1 MGHPSLGP
9 ILGDPL
15 SSLTVAVRGIDEEK
29 VSHWFVEHVDG
40 VVLPLEFQLIAGGR
54 SNLTFRVRDAGGHQ
68 WALRRPPVSHVLPTA
83 HDMGREHRIISA
95 LGPAGIPVATAI
107 GLCTDEAVNQAPFY
121 VMEFVEGHILRT
133 AEQVVAAFAP
143 DQRFEIGMNLAET
156 LAALHRIDPDEVG
169 LGDLARRD
177 GYIER
182 QIRRWSEQ
190 FRNGIVGG
198 DDYDGLV
205 ERVGSELARRIPEQ
219 RGVGIVHGDY
229 RLDNTVFNDDARVR
243 AILDWE
249 LCTLGDPMADLGLL
263 MVYWND
269 RTDEGGAVG
278 GSATMA
284 PGMARRQDLV
294 ERYATVSGRDVSDLP
309 FFTAFGYWKLACIM
323 QGVYARYLG
332 GAGGGDT
339 GGFEGYP
346 QTVRR
351 LATTAAEN
359 LAAW

>member
-1 MGHPSLGP
+1 M
-9 ILGDPL
+9 
-15 SSLTVAVRGIDEEK
+15 AVRGIDEEN
-29 VSHWFVEHVDG
+29 VSRWFQANVKDA
-40 VVLPLEFQLIAGGR
+40 VLPLDFQLIAGGR
-54 SNLTFRVRDAGGHQ
+54 SNLTFKVEDAAGHR

-95 LGPAGIPVATAI
+95 LGPAGVPVATTI
-107 GLCTDEAVNQAPFY
+107 GLCADETVNQAPFY
-121 VMEFVEGHILRT
+121 VMEFVDGHILRS
-133 AEQVVAAFAP
+133 AEQVVAAFDP
-143 DQRFEIGMNLAET
+143 DERFAIGINLAET
-156 LAALHRIDPDEVG
+156 LASLHRIDPDQVG
-169 LGDLARRD
+169 LGDLARRE

-205 ERVGSELARRIPEQ
+205 ERVGEELAARIPEQ
-219 RGVGIVHGDY
+219 HGVGIVHGDY
-229 RLDNTVFNDDARVR
+229 RLDNTVFNDEAKVR

-269 RTDEGGAVG
+269 RSDEGSAVG

-284 PGMARRQDLV
+284 PGMAKRHDIV
-294 ERYATVSGRDVSDLP
+294 EHYVKASGRDVAALP

-339 GGFEGYP
+339 GGFDGYP
-346 QTVRR
+346 ETVRR
-351 LATTAAEN
+351 LAATAAEN

>member
-1 MGHPSLGP
+1 
-9 ILGDPL
+9 
-15 SSLTVAVRGIDEEK
+15 VAVRGIDEEK
-29 VSHWFVEHVDG
+29 VSRWFTEHVDG
-40 VVLPLEFQLIAGGR
+40 VVLPLDFQLIAGGR
-54 SNLTFRVRDAGGHQ
+54 SNLTFRVQDARGHQ

-95 LGPAGIPVATAI
+95 LGPAGIPVAKAI
-107 GLCTDEAVNQAPFY
+107 GLCTDESVNRAPFY

-156 LAALHRIDPDEVG
+156 LAALHEIDPDRVG

-190 FRNGIVGG
+190 FRNGIVNG
-198 DDYDGLV
+198 DDYGGLV
-205 ERVGSELARRIPEQ
+205 ERVGNELARRIPEQ

-229 RLDNTVFNDDARVR
+229 RLDNTVFNDEARVR

-294 ERYATVSGRDVSDLP
+294 ERYAKTSGRDVSDLP
-309 FFTAFGYWKLACIM
+309 FYTAFGYWKLACIM
-323 QGVYARYLG
+323 QGVYSRYLA